1 MVWMET
7 QDVLKLVAMA
17 AVDAVAFL
25 VFWLLAL
32 RTGNPKLKKI
42 AKYIVVFGFAY
53 IAMYG
58 YVLYE
63 MNAPRPDFV
72 TDAVGPARGTGSV
85 SSEVSFHVVEA
96 GEIHHVELTPRA
108 DAEATA
114 KGTIEVPYKLEYKS
128 GKILLEAAPSVEP
141 AEGRQWRTVS
151 FAFTP
156 EASGDLILKLQIPA
170 GVDMVHVVV
179 KEPR

>member
-1 MVWMET
+1 MET
-7 QDVLKLVAMA
+7 QDIVRLA
-17 AVDAVAFL
+17 AIAGVDVVAFL
-25 VFWLLAL
+25 VCWLLAL
-32 RTGNPKLKKI
+32 RTGNPKFKKI

-72 TDAVGPARGTGSV
+72 TDAVGPARGIGSV

-96 GEIHHVELTPRA
+96 GEVHHVELTPRA
-108 DAEATA
+108 NAEETA
-114 KGTIEVPYKLEYKS
+114 KGTIELAYKLENKF
-128 GKILLEAAPSVEP
+128 GKVLAEAAPSVGP
-141 AEGRQWRTVS
+141 AEGRQWRRVS

-156 EASGDLILKLQIPA
+156 ESSGDLILKLKIPA